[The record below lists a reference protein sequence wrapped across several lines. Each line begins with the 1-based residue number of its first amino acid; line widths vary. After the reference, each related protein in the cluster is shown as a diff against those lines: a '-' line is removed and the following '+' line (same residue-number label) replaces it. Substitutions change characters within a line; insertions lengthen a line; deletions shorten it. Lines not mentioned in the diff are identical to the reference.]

1 MPIGKDLKALN
12 LWVFY
17 RRNRL
22 KDARHLVLVYDRA
35 WLNRKGRFVL
45 DPNTQFFSG
54 AQYPMN
60 KENFGIFLVSM
71 SDTWE
76 RTLLKRRATQRAQ
89 EKMEIFF
96 S

>member
-45 DPNTQFFSG
+45 DPNTQFFLGRS
-54 AQYPMN
+54 
-60 KENFGIFLVSM
+60 
-71 SDTWE
+71 T
-76 RTLLKRRATQRAQ
+76 R
-89 EKMEIFF
+89 
-96 S
+96 